1 MSSSQGYRV
10 ANGQMFSGGTFKD
23 QSFGDGCIFEG
34 CTIIAYCSFGKG
46 CVFVNCSFQWAK
58 HRPFSHVGDGAV
70 LTSCTLDWV
79 EFESAAS
86 LYNPTILSV
95 SFGPD
100 CVINTT
106 ARRVDGKAT
115 DVKYDGQDG
124 KLGAQVANGEVSH
137 DWCSYRCKPGRYVLG
152 KAGSDVGVS
161 GEDFGKAWSE

>member
-1 MSSSQGYRV
+1 
-10 ANGQMFSGGTFKD
+10 MFSGGTFKD

-58 HRPFSHVGDGAV
+58 HRPYSHVGDGAV